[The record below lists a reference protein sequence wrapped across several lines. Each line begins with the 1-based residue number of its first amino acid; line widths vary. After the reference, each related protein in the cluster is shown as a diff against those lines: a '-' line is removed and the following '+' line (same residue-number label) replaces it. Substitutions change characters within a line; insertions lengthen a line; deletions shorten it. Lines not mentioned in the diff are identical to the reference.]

1 MIYYVTIHA
10 SRAIPV
16 GSSAHT
22 KLNKIGNF
30 NTLKSCRCLFNL
42 GDLLKTPWMEEGIYS
57 IYMHIG
63 KNIGLG
69 SPCLENTPICYM
81 SLYAPQTSN
90 TPEHES
96 AAMSPPAR
104 AAEVWPARHL
114 HWPSKKKDGNKTG
127 ASKNDP
133 ENKKME
139 DHRRSWKK
147 SLWNDHLWSMMVS
160 WNVLDVISSARSTKN
175 KSFPA
180 CQTSVHPQSGRVAGL
195 TCWEILY
202 RHPLHFAQK
211 EWDGNPSACSCPRLQ
226 FVQPQPAWA
235 GVETRVPKISET
247 TPKTPQYGIMKVP
260 DRSVHE

>member
-1 MIYYVTIHA
+1 MQVSIQLGRSPKDPLDGRRNIQYIYAYRKKHWFGVSLFRKHTHMLYVALCSPDLKHP
-10 SRAIPV
+10 RARECCDV
-16 GSSAHT
+16 SAC
-22 KLNKIGNF
+22 
-30 NTLKSCRCLFNL
+30 KSCRSVACTAPALA
-42 GDLLKTPWMEEGIYS
+42 KQK
-57 IYMHIG
+57 
-63 KNIGLG
+63 KN
-69 SPCLENTPICYM
+69 
-81 SLYAPQTSN
+81 
-90 TPEHES
+90 
-96 AAMSPPAR
+96 
-104 AAEVWPARHL
+104 
-114 HWPSKKKDGNKTG
+114 GNKTG